1 MSSTAL
7 LSPQMGP
14 YQQKTLFKPSEFI
27 FSSFF
32 RARDTNMLGGS
43 VSLHRSVVWQYFNEP
58 LHFNLSPL
66 VIFPCG
72 KIITSP
78 GTICPFYSLMA
89 VK

>member
-14 YQQKTLFKPSEFI
+14 YQQKTLFKLSEFI

-58 LHFNLSPL
+58 LHFNLSPSD
-66 VIFPCG
+66 IFPCG

-89 VK
+89 AK